1 MKTVKERNKVKTR
14 NNKNINIA
22 VKGKRYEKNGWLCI
36 DIHGSPYE
44 LGYSIGYLLSD
55 EIKLVFK
62 TLDFIFMNTYG
73 LSRIFFRDTIS
84 ELFRKQ
90 IKKRFP
96 DYYTELKGVAD
107 GIRNNDIT
115 QITLDDIIMWN
126 CYLSIDSMI
135 SEIGDLLVKVPKLK
149 AKYGNLF
156 NSKSFINKER
166 VIERCSAFIAVG
178 DYTKDGKIV
187 CAHNSFSNFI
197 DTQFSNIIM
206 YVYPDK
212 GNSFVMQTSPGWIW
226 SGTDF
231 YISSNG
237 FICTETTIGS
247 FKNFKLLD
255 PVFCR
260 IRKAVQYSNTL
271 DDYTRILSDRN
282 SGDYA
287 NSWLI
292 GDIKNNVIMRIELG
306 YKFVN
311 VEKKTNGYFIGYN
324 SAEDSRI
331 RNMETN
337 DGDYYNIK
345 TSSGARRV
353 RLTELM
359 EKHKGAIT
367 VNIGEKI
374 LADHYDVYMKKVN
387 PSNRTCCSHYDLDNT
402 PHIDY
407 IPFYPGGAL
416 DGMVTDS
423 VMAEN
428 MSLDARWGN
437 SCGIPFNAHKFCE
450 KNKQWKDY
458 EPYLL
463 DRPTQKWTVFSPK
476 NTNTY
481 RQKKTMKKKI
491 IYGKTI

>member
-1 MKTVKERNKVKTR
+1 MNTLKERNKIKIKP
-14 NNKNINIA
+14 KNSIVN

-62 TLDFIFMNTYG
+62 TLEFILMNTYG
-73 LSRIFFRDTIS
+73 LSRFFFRDTIS

-90 IKKRFP
+90 IKRRFP
-96 DYYTELKGVAD
+96 DYYTELKGIAD
-107 GIRNNDIT
+107 GIRNNDGET

-135 SEIGDLLVKVPKLK
+135 TKISDLLLKIPKLK
-149 AKYGNLF
+149 AKYGNIF

-166 VIERCSAFIAVG
+166 MIERCSAFIAVG

-206 YVYPDK
+206 YVYPDR

-247 FKNFKLLD
+247 FQNFKLLD

-260 IRKAVQYSNTL
+260 IRKAVQYSKTL

-287 NSWLI
+287 NSWFV

-306 YKFVN
+306 YKFIN

-324 SAEDSRI
+324 SAEDTRI
-331 RNMETN
+331 RNMETYDN
-337 DGDYYNIK
+337 DHYNIK

-374 LADHYDVYMKKVN
+374 LADHYDVYEKRIN
-387 PSNRTCCSHYDLDNT
+387 PSNRTCCSHYDLDDT

-407 IPFYPGGAL
+407 IPYYPGGAL
-416 DGMVTDS
+416 DGKVTDS
-423 VMAEN
+423 TMAMN

-437 SCGIPFNAHKFCE
+437 SCGIPFDAHKFCE

-476 NTNTY
+476 KWYKHQHN
-481 RQKKTMKKKI
+481 KTMKKKI
-491 IYGKTI
+491 VV